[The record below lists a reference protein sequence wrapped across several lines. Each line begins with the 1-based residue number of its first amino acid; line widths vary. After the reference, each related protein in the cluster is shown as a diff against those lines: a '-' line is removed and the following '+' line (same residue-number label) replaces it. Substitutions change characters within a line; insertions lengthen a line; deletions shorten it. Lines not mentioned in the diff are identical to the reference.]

1 MNNVSST
8 AQAARLVD
16 VGGRAFVVTGAA
28 SGLGLAIAQTLA
40 ANGANL
46 LLLDRDEDKL
56 KETAATLGKAATL
69 CVLDVSDASA
79 IQAAV
84 DEFTF
89 KRGTV
94 DGVFANAG
102 VSGGPGFGTA
112 MGATLGRLQDQ
123 DADHWNQ
130 VLQIN
135 LLGVLHSMKAV
146 IPAMKQA
153 RRGSIVIT
161 ASVAGMQAESFVSY
175 AYAAAKAAV
184 IQLVHQSALE
194 LAPFGIRVNGIAP
207 GYVRTGI
214 ANGCLHDPDVEAGLV
229 RRIPLGRLGEPHEI
243 QGLALLLASDAGSYL
258 TGGLFPADGGVL
270 LGTPVSNPSTNSLS

>member
-8 AQAARLVD
+8 AQAARLFD

-194 LAPFGIRVNGIAP
+194 LAPFGIRV
-207 GYVRTGI
+207 